1 MDDVT
6 RGKVPTAF
14 LSSTCYDL
22 KQIRA
27 DIKKYFEENLGFEI
41 LLSEYTSFP
50 VNPETTAIENCLEA
64 VKNYADMLILVVG
77 GRYGYI
83 TDKGKSVTNLE
94 YLTAREKH
102 IPIYVFIDKK
112 VLNVMG
118 VWRNNPNAD
127 FSSVVDSNKVFEFI
141 DSLMNK
147 ENIWVYEFEIAQDI
161 ILTLK
166 RQIAYLF
173 LDMLRV
179 KKQVDMAKNS
189 TSLENYK
196 GETLRLLL
204 EKPIAWEYKIFGQ
217 TYEEGLKNLQNLKR
231 DYKYGIAL
239 QKSKR
244 LSDFGEIVNWIL
256 EKTNDFSIIANNLG
270 SLINNNLPEALG
282 KPGEPADIEYV
293 VYVAKKMVELYEK
306 VLNIGLEV
314 KHLSVEDDFVNL
326 VQFPLEICDSIL
338 EDIEKYCEMY
348 QNTMKTIREG
358 EKRKIELTLVM
369 RMPKLDKF
377 YKEIEKIKLI
387 NGINL

>member
-1 MDDVT
+1 M
-6 RGKVPTAF
+6 
-14 LSSTCYDL
+14 
-22 KQIRA
+22 
-27 DIKKYFEENLGFEI
+27 E
-41 LLSEYTSFP
+41 
-50 VNPETTAIENCLEA
+50 
-64 VKNYADMLILVVG
+64 
-77 GRYGYI
+77 

-102 IPIYVFIDKK
+102 IPIYVFIDKR

-118 VWRNNPNAD
+118 VWRNNPDAD

-179 KKQVDMAKNS
+179 KKQVDMAKNI

-204 EKPIAWEYKIFGQ
+204 EKPVAWEYKIFGQ
-217 TYEEGLKNLQNLKR
+217 TYEDGLKKLQNLKR
-231 DYKYGIAL
+231 DYKYGISL

-244 LSDFGEIVNWIL
+244 LADFGEIVNWIL
-256 EKTNDFSIIANNLG
+256 EKTNDFGIIADNLG
-270 SLINNNLPEALG
+270 SLINKNLPEALG

-293 VYVAKKMVELYEK
+293 VYVAQKMVALYEK

-314 KHLSVEDDFVNL
+314 KHLAVEDEFVNL
-326 VQFPLEICDSIL
+326 VKFPLEICDSIL
-338 EDIEKYCEMY
+338 EDIENYCDMY
-348 QNTMKTIREG
+348 QNTMKTINKD
-358 EKRKIELTLVM
+358 EKRKIELTLEM

-377 YKEIEKIKLI
+377 YKEIEHIKLI
-387 NGINL
+387 NGINT